1 MEKLESAI
9 GSKLFRIQFILELL
23 SACNCKRPRNTQILQ
38 TAEFFFHLS
47 VRFRK
52 LCVCVFNH
60 RHHCRLFR
68 FLPIHTVI
76 TQVVGRNR
84 ERNLLAIAINKSTG
98 FTDIG
103 EIIRNQAVFAV
114 LVGWHISFL
123 RGDFPAELAGT
134 CPDILQFRIVQR
146 RIAFRS
152 LFEELRMG
160 ILGDTEPLDQLSC
173 HAGHG
178 TVALSLW
185 NAAVCFHELQPVLNG
200 QTTFMPDHITLR
212 AEQETRSIQ
221 CIAVEERQ
229 FLVDAGFDALV
240 ECSILAGHGRKKYME
255 ARTGGN

>member
-1 MEKLESAI
+1 M
-9 GSKLFRIQFILELL
+9 
-23 SACNCKRPRNTQILQ
+23 
-38 TAEFFFHLS
+38 
-47 VRFRK
+47 
-52 LCVCVFNH
+52 FNY

-114 LVGWHISFL
+114 LVGRHISFL

-160 ILGDTEPLDQLSC
+160 ILGDTEPLDQPSC

-178 TVALSLW
+178 TVALSLR
-185 NAAVCFHELQPVLNG
+185 NAAACFHELQPVLNG

-212 AEQETRSIQ
+212 AIQE
-221 CIAVEERQ
+221 A
-229 FLVDAGFDALV
+229 
-240 ECSILAGHGRKKYME
+240 
-255 ARTGGN
+255 